1 MRNSTAIPLSSE
13 PNDPD
18 PDTPSVGKSGDARAR
33 LGGWIA
39 RFWLLPVGVMLVL
52 PVLAVLAAAL
62 QWNAE
67 SADIVRE
74 MALTV
79 LPEYAWTSLLLC
91 VLVAAGTLFLGLG
104 SASLVTLFDF
114 RGRRQWEW
122 LLLLPLAMPAYVSAY
137 AYTDFLQ
144 FSGPAQTW
152 LREALQAEGRMLPE
166 VRTVWGAAFLFIV
179 TLYPYVYLLARTA
192 LLERATHLMEA
203 AAMLGTGLRTRILRV
218 ALPLVRPSVAAG
230 VALALMEVLADF
242 GVSSYFGIQTF
253 TAGIIKAWVVMDDHI
268 AATQLALVLLAT
280 VALLLWLER
289 RARRRMR
296 FASSRGQRQG
306 GTQGRV
312 PVLQGGRAM
321 VAHLLCAV
329 PVVLGFAAPVL
340 MMLRPLLQGL
350 ELDQEVMWAQ
360 FLPWAWNSIRL
371 GLSAAVLATLL
382 ALALAG
388 SARLFPGRMTG
399 GLMQLASLGYAVP
412 GAVIVVGL
420 LLPVA
425 ALQSWQPEWTIGGLV
440 TTTVLGVLWAYL
452 VRFTAVALQSVQGGY
467 ARIPASQ
474 DESGRLLGIGGW
486 RLLGQVHLPLLRGP
500 VLAGLLLVFVDVMKE
515 LPATM
520 VLRPFNMDTLAVS
533 AFQLARDERL
543 TEAALPSLALVLAGL
558 VPVILLSR
566 SLRRRNG

>member
-18 PDTPSVGKSGDARAR
+18 PDTSSARMSGHTRAR

-218 ALPLVRPSVAAG
+218 ALPLVLS
-230 VALALMEVLADF
+230 LVLNFDSTRSIWLLFNSEFIAQEIVRTL
-242 GVSSYFGIQTF
+242 VSS
-253 TAGIIKAWVVMDDHI
+253 M
-268 AATQLALVLLAT
+268 
-280 VALLLWLER
+280 
-289 RARRRMR
+289 
-296 FASSRGQRQG
+296 
-306 GTQGRV
+306 
-312 PVLQGGRAM
+312 
-321 VAHLLCAV
+321 
-329 PVVLGFAAPVL
+329 
-340 MMLRPLLQGL
+340 
-350 ELDQEVMWAQ
+350 
-360 FLPWAWNSIRL
+360 
-371 GLSAAVLATLL
+371 
-382 ALALAG
+382 
-388 SARLFPGRMTG
+388 
-399 GLMQLASLGYAVP
+399 
-412 GAVIVVGL
+412 
-420 LLPVA
+420 
-425 ALQSWQPEWTIGGLV
+425 
-440 TTTVLGVLWAYL
+440 
-452 VRFTAVALQSVQGGY
+452 
-467 ARIPASQ
+467 
-474 DESGRLLGIGGW
+474 
-486 RLLGQVHLPLLRGP
+486 
-500 VLAGLLLVFVDVMKE
+500 
-515 LPATM
+515 
-520 VLRPFNMDTLAVS
+520 
-533 AFQLARDERL
+533 
-543 TEAALPSLALVLAGL
+543 ALVLAI
-558 VPVILLSR
+558 PVSTAIAAWAILHKQQIFATLKMS
-566 SLRRRNG
+566 NPNKTEG